1 MFLVTF
7 LRMKNNFREE
17 FIWAPG
23 VRRGGFPHGGEGKKA
38 DPIAFGQEGVNKH

>member
-1 MFLVTF
+1 MLVTF
-7 LRMKNNFREE
+7 LRMKINCREEE

-23 VRRGGFPHGGEGKKA
+23 LRRGGLPHGREGKAA